1 MKARLAKDTILNLN
15 DTFKVV
21 LVTGPRQCGKKTLL
35 KELIPKD
42 MTYVTLEEESL
53 RKKAKENLKGFLE
66 EFPGK
71 LFIDEVQY
79 APELLPYIKMN
90 IDSSAIRGQYWLT
103 GSQQFNL
110 MKNVSESL
118 AGRLGI
124 LNLNSFSY
132 AEVVE
137 NKNFSLFDPI
147 NLKKSDYI
155 IPISSIINIKN

>member
-1 MKARLAKDTILNLN
+1 
-15 DTFKVV
+15 
-21 LVTGPRQCGKKTLL
+21 
-35 KELIPKD
+35 
-42 MTYVTLEEESL
+42 
-53 RKKAKENLKGFLE
+53 
-66 EFPGK
+66 
-71 LFIDEVQY
+71 
-79 APELLPYIKMN
+79 MN
-90 IDSSAIRGQYWLT
+90 VDSSAIRGQYWLT

-110 MKNVSESL
+110 MKNASESL
-118 AGRLGI
+118 AGRVGI

>member
-1 MKARLAKDTILNLN
+1 
-15 DTFKVV
+15 
-21 LVTGPRQCGKKTLL
+21 
-35 KELIPKD
+35 
-42 MTYVTLEEESL
+42 
-53 RKKAKENLKGFLE
+53 
-66 EFPGK
+66 
-71 LFIDEVQY
+71 
-79 APELLPYIKMN
+79 
-90 IDSSAIRGQYWLT
+90 
-103 GSQQFNL
+103 